1 MEQGKINYV
10 YNVKKFNN
18 FTSVFSVVALGLL
31 LLVSPCKVRNFIQA
45 ELGVEQTQ
53 VSNKSQSFVPQFN
66 CQHLEHAEANALISK
81 TGLEFTSY
89 AGSLNFNV
97 NLDTI
102 SHRSLVVKHDTS
114 SKVASSVPLYIL
126 YNHLK
131 VDL

>member
-1 MEQGKINYV
+1 MKINYV

-18 FTSVFSVVALGLL
+18 FTSVFSVLALGFLL
-31 LLVSPCKVRNFIQA
+31 LFSPCKVRNFIQA

-53 VSNKSQSFVPQFN
+53 VSSKSQSYVTQLN
-66 CQHLEHAEANALISK
+66 CQTQDIAQTKALTSK
-81 TGLEFTSY
+81 LDFDQTSST
-89 AGSLNFNV
+89 GSLNFNV
-97 NLDTI
+97 DLDTI
-102 SHRSLVVKHDTS
+102 SHRSLVVKYDTS